1 MQVGV
6 LDKNNLNGGQ
16 RLAVKY
22 FSVALVLFLAQVIF
36 GLLAGL
42 QYVMPQFLFETL
54 DFSVNRMVHIN
65 AMIVWMLYG
74 FIGSVYWLIEDESRH
89 EIVALQLGNITFYVL
104 TAAVAVVVVVY
115 LVVQTGPGDFKT

>member
-89 EIVALQLGNITFYVL
+89 EIVALQLGNIAFYVL